1 VRFDPAKVDIQIAGT
16 SLCRSGIEV
25 PFDERLA
32 HRRMLAKFVPIRVD
46 LRSGSAA
53 AHIWTCDFTGD
64 YVRINASYR
73 T

>member
-1 VRFDPAKVDIQIAGT
+1 VDIHIAGMA
-16 SLCRSGIEV
+16 LCRCEIEV
-25 PFDERLA
+25 PFDERAA

-46 LRSGSAA
+46 LCAGRAA
-53 AHIWTCDFTGD
+53 ARIWTCDFTGD